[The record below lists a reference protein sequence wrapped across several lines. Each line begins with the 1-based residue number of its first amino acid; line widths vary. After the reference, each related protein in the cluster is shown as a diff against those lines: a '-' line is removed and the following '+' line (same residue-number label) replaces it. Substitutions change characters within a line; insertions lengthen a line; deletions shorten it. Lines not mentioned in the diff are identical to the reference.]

1 MITVVEAPVPPN
13 EPSAPKRKFIVVMSL
28 MLGLFAGV
36 GLTYIVQF
44 INNLGGDKSQEESLA
59 EIKATLWFF
68 KMAGEAYQP
77 VPA

>member
-1 MITVVEAPVPPN
+1 V
-13 EPSAPKRKFIVVMSL
+13 IVCL

-36 GLTYIVQF
+36 GLAYIVQF
-44 INNLGGDKSQEESLA
+44 INNLGGDKSQEKSLK

-68 KMAGEAYQP
+68 KMAGEASQP

>member
-1 MITVVEAPVPPN
+1 MIVC
-13 EPSAPKRKFIVVMSL
+13 L

-36 GLTYIVQF
+36 GLAYIVQF
-44 INNLGGDKSQEESLA
+44 INNLGGDKSQEKSLK

-68 KMAGEAYQP
+68 KMAGEASQP